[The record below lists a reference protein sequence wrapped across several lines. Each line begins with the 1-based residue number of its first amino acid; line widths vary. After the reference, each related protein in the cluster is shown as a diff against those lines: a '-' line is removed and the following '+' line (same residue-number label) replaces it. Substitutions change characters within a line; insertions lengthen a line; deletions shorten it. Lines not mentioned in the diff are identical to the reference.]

1 MLYYNCSKGEDE
13 RVPQIEKVIIFSKKF
28 EKTLDNPKEL

>member
-1 MLYYNCSKGEDE
+1 MLYYNCSKGENK
-13 RVPQIEKVIIFSKKF
+13 RASQIEKVIIFSKKF